1 MSNNNWKKYGG
12 INKSDQLH
20 NLSTGTLVADSLL
33 LRQVNYTS
41 QTVDG
46 ELNVTQGVGIQGD
59 LIVGGL
65 TEISQR
71 LTVNSDILSKGKL
84 YFGNTISAPYLY
96 GTGGAGTGLF
106 GLNTPSPTSSLD
118 VTGSIPNILRIH
130 TSGTSIKSILAETTS
145 GSGITSEITG
155 GGSTIGFYS
164 GNVSSSVAIPNTS
177 ITSNSN
183 NITISSVNNTIA
195 SSGSTTLNSNNG
207 DTTIY
212 SLNATN
218 ISSKN
223 TNISSTTGNTII
235 NTRGFAIIDSSGSN
249 TIRTTTNT
257 IISSGGFL
265 YIDSSGSNTFN
276 TSTSTTINSLNG
288 NTIINSINGNTII
301 NSSILTDISSANVV
315 MTSTGVINNVM
326 GEFLTIYDTSN
337 TAFLYDYYQINGSK
351 TGKTVTMVAKD
362 NSSNTFI
369 NITAPNKG
377 GLSIGGGAYINDYTR
392 AMGTI
397 GMTSTTGNYVQS
409 QLIISGNN
417 LVKYR
422 TTTGINTYA
431 PKTENYILDIN
442 GATRIGNGELTNVLN
457 SNNEI
462 LFMKFSKRAPDTGYS
477 VGTPSSAVSKY
488 TNNLAYTS
496 NGGKSWT
503 STQIQPTGSSLY
515 DTVINFCLYPYDS
528 NYAFIAGSNTNWF
541 FYTNNGGSSW
551 TQIVDTLATTLKQ
564 FKTIYVYNKSANN
577 YRFFLGGFLT
587 ASNTIGQLFYCDVTN
602 LTPSSVTFSSYNTNV
617 LTSINDSDGS
627 GDFMFL
633 VGNGIQKFN
642 ISGSTP
648 SSPYSIKNS
657 NTYNSIYCFDS
668 NYAIAVGNGI
678 ISYTTTAYND
688 TATWTDITTG
698 IGNLRSIFIYDLLN
712 AVAVGDS
719 GLILYTTNG
728 SQTWQPVLP
737 YLLNTSGVANLI
749 TNTTQNLRSIFM
761 PDLNSFVIADV
772 SSSYITNSSSGYSK
786 IFYGYYPNLF
796 NRANNNVLDVSGN
809 MKITGDIIIDG
820 SGQLRT
826 LNQYFYLLN
835 DTVQFITMGT
845 TTSTIT
851 VGGNSTL
858 VQIPGKL
865 FVNGDA
871 SFNTRVIVGS
881 DVSLG
886 GRLFV
891 QGTSVQTG
899 DASFNTRVIVGSDV
913 SLGGRLFVQGTTAF
927 GNAITTDASFNSR
940 VIVGSD
946 VSLGGRL
953 FVQGTS
959 VQNGDASFNSRVI
972 VGSDI
977 SLGGRLFVFGTT
989 AFGNAITTDA
999 SFNNRVIVGS
1009 DISLGGRL
1017 FVFGTTAFGNA
1028 ITTDASFNT
1037 RVIVG
1042 SDVSLGGRLFVQGD
1056 STMNGNLL
1064 LKGNLIVQQAQN
1076 QNIINT
1082 TVNNYQL
1089 IITEDLSLNG
1099 RLSTSGDVSMG
1110 GNLFVTKPIMS
1121 PCYDTSADTITLGS
1135 YGSTGKTINIR
1146 SYTYVAGSPS
1156 TINLGNYTDKI
1167 NIQGNVT
1174 FTNFENLLVKSKIIQ
1189 LNAGSTQVN
1198 TSYGT
1203 GIQIQD
1209 STNTLASYIITN
1221 GTSTDIRGY
1230 NFKATNSNN
1239 VLLLDVAS
1247 MTLNSNK
1254 SGMVSLV
1261 KSTDLQ
1267 SYLSD
1272 SSYALTVNN
1281 NIDCN
1286 WNGSNNFYISTKTY
1300 LNSDVSMNANVFIPK
1315 GNMVFGKQTQTQ
1327 NTTTQAITGPFIDI
1341 SGTVNQSGVVFQ
1353 F

>member
-12 INKSDQLH
+12 IYKSDQLH
-20 NLSTGTLVADSLL
+20 NLSAGTLVADSLL
-33 LRQVNYTS
+33 LRQVNLTQANIDGALVVTGTAEIT
-41 QTVDG
+41 QT
-46 ELNVTQGVGIQGD
+46 LSVGS
-59 LIVGGL
+59 
-65 TEISQR
+65 T
-71 LTVNSDILSKGKL
+71 LTVKAQITAPDIILKNKL
-84 YFGNTISAPYLY
+84 YLGVNEPRPYLY
-96 GTGGAGTGLF
+96 SNNNYIGINTG
-106 GLNTPSPTSSLD
+106 TPSAYLD
-118 VTGSIPNILRIH
+118 VNGDTDNILRIR
-130 TSGTSIKSILAETTS
+130 TSGANIKNIIAETTT
-145 GSGITSEITG
+145 GRGITSEING
-155 GGSTIGFYS
+155 LSSRIGFYNN
-164 GNVSSSVAIPNTS
+164 NVLNSTNPIST
-177 ITSNSN
+177 ITSESN
-183 NITISSVNNTIA
+183 NININST
-195 SSGSTTLNSNNG
+195 SG
-207 DTTIY
+207 II
-212 SLNATN
+212 N
-218 ISSKN
+218 ISSKS
-223 TNISSTTGNTII
+223 TNLSSSNGNTII
-235 NTRGFAIIDSSGSN
+235 STNTGNTNIITGLGGSLLIDSSGSN
-249 TIRTTTNT
+249 IIRSIEDNQLNSVLGNT
-257 IISSGGFL
+257 IISSNKKL
-265 YIDSSGSNTFN
+265 YIDSSGSN
-276 TSTSTTINSLNG
+276 ILNSGGSNILNSG
-288 NTIINSINGNTII
+288 GF
-301 NSSILTDISSANVV
+301 TDISCTNVV
-315 MTSTGVINNVM
+315 MTGTGIHSKIMDEYLTVYDASNST
-326 GEFLTIYDTSN
+326 
-337 TAFLYDYYQINGSK
+337 FLYDYYQNSNSK
-351 TGKTVTMVAKD
+351 TGKAATFVA
-362 NSSNTFI
+362 NNNTSNTFI
-369 NITAPNKG
+369 NITAPNKM
-377 GLSIGGGAYINDYTR
+377 GLSLGGGIFSKDYNR
-392 AMGTI
+392 SMGSI
-397 GMTSTTGNYVQS
+397 GITSNAGNYVPS
-409 QLIISGNN
+409 QLMISGNSE
-417 LVKYR
+417 VKYK
-422 TTTGINTYA
+422 TTTGFNTYS
-431 PKTENYILDIN
+431 PKSEDYILDIN
-442 GATRIGNGELTNVLN
+442 GATRIGNGELTNVISTN
-457 SNNEI
+457 SEI
-462 LFMKFSKRAPDTGYS
+462 LSMKFSKLNKLRGYA
-477 VGTPSSAVSKY
+477 VGTPYTVSNPY
-488 TNNLAYTS
+488 NTRILYTS
-496 NGGKSWT
+496 NGGQTWSSSSSFSNT
-503 STQIQPTGSSLY
+503 SLFSNKNDLC
-515 DTVINFCLYPYDS
+515 VYPYDD
-528 NYAFIAGSNTNWF
+528 NYAIFIDKGSGAYQY
-541 FYTNNGGSSW
+541 YTNNGGVNWYPIIFSFQQTEGIQLKTVYLTYKSTDSTFNVFIGETVGVSYKLLYYNINLIGSSGVNIS
-551 TQIVDTLATTLKQ
+551 TALP
-564 FKTIYVYNKSANN
+564 TITVS
-577 YRFFLGGFLT
+577 LST
-587 ASNTIGQLFYCDVTN
+587 
-602 LTPSSVTFSSYNTNV
+602 
-617 LTSINDSDGS
+617 INDSDGS

-633 VGNGIQKFN
+633 VGNGIQKIN
-642 ISGSTP
+642 ISVSTP
-648 SSPYSIKNS
+648 TATTATNTQY
-657 NTYNSIYCFDS
+657 TYNSIYCFDN
-668 NYAIAVGNGI
+668 NYAVAVGNGI
-678 ISYTTTAYND
+678 ISYTTTASNSMPL
-688 TATWTDITTG
+688 WTNITTG
-698 IGNLRSIFIYDLLN
+698 VNTYNLRSVYIYDLLN
-712 AVAVGDS
+712 GIVVGDN
-719 GLILYTTNG
+719 GVILYTING
-728 SQTWQPVLP
+728 SQTWQIVPSS
-737 YLLNTSGVANLI
+737 LLNTSGVANLI

-891 QGTSVQTG
+891 QGTSVQNGDASFNRRVIVGSDISLGGRLFVQGTSVQTG
-899 DASFNTRVIVGSDV
+899 DSSFNTRVIVGSDV
-913 SLGGRLFVQGTTAF
+913 SLGGRLFVQGTSVQT
-927 GNAITTDASFNSR
+927 GDSSFNNR

-953 FVQGTS
+953 FV
-959 VQNGDASFNSRVI
+959 
-972 VGSDI
+972 
-977 SLGGRLFVFGTT
+977 L
-989 AFGNAITTDA
+989 
-999 SFNNRVIVGS
+999 
-1009 DISLGGRL
+1009 
-1017 FVFGTTAFGNA
+1017 
-1028 ITTDASFNT
+1028 
-1037 RVIVG
+1037 
-1042 SDVSLGGRLFVQGD
+1042 GD

-1089 IITEDLSLNG
+1089 IIGEDLSLNG
-1099 RLSTSGDVSMG
+1099 RLSTIGDVSIG

-1146 SYTYVAGSPS
+1146 SYTYVMDSPS
-1156 TINLGNYTDKI
+1156 TINLGNYKDKI

-1174 FTNFENLLVKSKIIQ
+1174 FANTENLLVKSKIIQ
-1189 LNAGSTQVN
+1189 LNAGN
-1198 TSYGT
+1198 TIVTSSYGT

-1209 STNTLASYIITN
+1209 GTNLSASYIITN

-1341 SGTVNQSGVVFQ
+1341 SGTVNQSGVIFQ